1 MNYLVDL
8 FSGLVNMSAV
18 ASIVILFVLAAR
30 LLLKRAPKIFSYA
43 LWAIVLVRL
52 LVPISIPSPVSAVPQ
67 IQATAGHEINA
78 ALPAIEFEAP
88 GNREQNIIIQEQ
100 NITNPEQP
108 IENNEAYRKVN
119 HSVEPAVYLT
129 IAWLVGIG
137 IMLLYSVISYLG
149 IRQKVRIV
157 VPLRDNI
164 FIADDIKSPFA
175 VGFIRPKIYLPCN
188 LDEREQEYIILH
200 EQHHIRRLDHI
211 AKALAFLALSIHWF
225 NPLVWVAFIL
235 ACKDMEMSCDEAVIR
250 KMGEDIRADY
260 SASLLTLATG
270 RRIIAGA
277 PIDFGEGDTKDR
289 IRNLSRWKKPAI
301 WVIVIVVIFCIV
313 LSVCLLTNQSE
324 TGTSTQNTG
333 YYVITGNVL
342 KYRDESTG
350 GDGIPVCPQP
360 GCKHLDSTC
369 QAWIEG
375 DAAGWKAYD
384 GSIYV
389 TVNTEEGARFVEKD
403 LTTGE
408 EQVIASW
415 ENIMGENQEIWN
427 HAWGFC
433 LSGGEAIIPT
443 QEDLFCYEK
452 FEVIQES
459 EFRYLRVDLE
469 TGEKSILF
477 PNEDAEEIS
486 VRNFCGNQA
495 LVTYN
500 PWKEPRDILTEEEFH
515 QQYGED
521 ASYGRYKQLNSGR
534 ELRLY
539 DLESGEYTVLASAE
553 DGFTL
558 EPDGMS
564 TYGTKS
570 LYKMGNDLHLYDIAT
585 GEDRLFVTMDNIVNY
600 WLFDHE
606 VFIITKSD
614 TYFDPD
620 VEYRYYYASL
630 EDGVPVEVGRN
641 SDGQMAFMPYVETAN
656 YFYGIYADDQRRSW
670 ITKEDFFAGN
680 YDRAY

>member
-88 GNREQNIIIQEQ
+88 GNREQNIIIHEQ

-108 IENNEAYRKVN
+108 IENNEAYGKVS

-149 IRQKVRIV
+149 IRQKVRIA

-384 GSIYV
+384 SSVYV

-477 PNEDAEEIS
+477 PNEDAEEIC
-486 VRNFCGNQA
+486 VETVYGNRA
-495 LVTYN
+495 IVWYFPKDGPEDL
-500 PWKEPRDILTEEEFH
+500 LTEEEFC

-521 ASYGRYKQLNSGR
+521 TNYGRYLLR
-534 ELRLY
+534 ERGYEYRIY
-539 DLESGEYTVLASAE
+539 DLDNGEYTVLASTK
-553 DGFTL
+553 DGLVT
-558 EPDGMS
+558 PSDS
-564 TYGTKS
+564 ANIHGTKI
-570 LYKMGNDLHLYDIAT
+570 LYLMDNDLRLYDLAT
-585 GEDRLFVTMDNIVNY
+585 GEDRHIMTMENIINY
-600 WLFDHE
+600 WLFDD
-606 VFIITKSD
+606 VAILITQD
-614 TYFDPD
+614 GAYYDLEAETH
-620 VEYRYYYASL
+620 YYYVSL

-641 SDGQMAFMPYVETAN
+641 SEGQMAFMPYVETAN
-656 YFYGIYADDQRRSW
+656 CFYGIYADDQRRSW